1 MKEESF
7 ESYIKEKLEQYDS
20 GAPMHVWER
29 IKKEKEERKYGF
41 FFWKR
46 YLWFLILV
54 PIVIGVGYFLNHS
67 FSDTTVAPV
76 ASVPPHPETTHISRQ
91 ALPVPDQQAV
101 NEQPVSVSI
110 HEATQHEV
118 AVSSTDPKV
127 GAGVEPIAS
136 GTSSPKGDAVIFH
149 PVLHEPKKTVQKE
162 KPSVQ
167 WNHNRKQL
175 AESKNLQLSQTPLGD
190 ATFKLVYLRHD
201 NKYVN
206 PFRVQTMQP
215 FVKTLLPGC
224 APLRTGR
231 NDLYLEVYAGPDYSI
246 RNFSSAAR
254 PSNYVTQRMSV
265 ENNRMGYSVGVRISK
280 TMGERTLM
288 KTGVNYSQIN
298 EQMKLV
304 TEKEKRLTQV
314 ITIRVVVRAPGDTLR
329 VRDTSYFE
337 QTGTN
342 YRTTYNRFRFVDVPV
357 LFSFEF
363 GNQDRI
369 SFALNA
375 GLVFNIVSFYKG
387 EVLDTSFLPVPI
399 TTREGKGVNNWRSNI
414 GYGFYAGLT
423 IQKYMSPNLNA
434 FAEPYIRYNVTPV
447 SQNDSYIQQRY
458 SVFGLQL
465 GVRYNLFA
473 NRQR

>member
-46 YLWFLILV
+46 YGWFLILA
-54 PIVIGVGYFLNHS
+54 PIVMGVGYFLNRS
-67 FSDTTVAPV
+67 FSDTTAVPV
-76 ASVPPHPETTHISRQ
+76 ASVPSHPESTHTSKQVLSIPNQQTVSEKSVT
-91 ALPVPDQQAV
+91 VP
-101 NEQPVSVSI
+101 I
-110 HEATQHEV
+110 HEATEHGV
-118 AVSSTDPKV
+118 AEPSTDPKI
-127 GAGVEPIAS
+127 GAGVEHIAS
-136 GTSSPKGDAVIFH
+136 GTSSPKGDAVTYN
-149 PVLHEPKKTVQKE
+149 PVLHEPKRTVQKV

-167 WNHNRKQL
+167 WSHNQKPQ
-175 AESKNLQLSQTPLGD
+175 AERQNLQISQTSFDG
-190 ATFKLVYLRHD
+190 AAFKLGYLRHE

-206 PFRVQTMQP
+206 TFQIHPLQP
-215 FVKTLLPGC
+215 SVKTLLPGC

-254 PSNYVTQRMSV
+254 PINYVTQRMSV

-280 TMGERTLM
+280 SMGERTLM

-304 TEKEKRLTQV
+304 TEKEKRLTQ
-314 ITIRVVVRAPGDTLR
+314 IISIRIVVRAPGDTLR

-357 LFSFEF
+357 LFTYEF

-423 IQKYMSPNLNA
+423 IQKYVSPNLNA

>member
-41 FFWKR
+41 FFLKR
-46 YLWFLILV
+46 YGWFLILA
-54 PIVIGVGYFLNHS
+54 PIIMGVGYFLYNS
-67 FSDTTVAPV
+67 FSDTTAVPV
-76 ASVPPHPETTHISRQ
+76 ASVPSQ
-91 ALPVPDQQAV
+91 AEPTPASKQVSSVPNHQAV
-101 NEQPVSVSI
+101 SEQTVSDPVYATTEHSVT
-110 HEATQHEV
+110 ER
-118 AVSSTDPKV
+118 STDRKV
-127 GAGVEPIAS
+127 GTGDEHIAS
-136 GTSSPKGDAVIFH
+136 GSSPSKGDGVAYN
-149 PVLHEPKKTVQKE
+149 PVLQEPKSTVLKV
-162 KPSVQ
+162 KPRVQ
-167 WNHNRKQL
+167 WNHNRKQQT
-175 AESKNLQLSQTPLGD
+175 ERQNLQVSHAPLDG
-190 ATFKLVYLRHD
+190 AAFNLGYLRQE

-206 PFRVQTMQP
+206 PFQIHPLQTS
-215 FVKTLLPGC
+215 VKTLLPGC

-231 NDLYLEVYAGPDYSI
+231 NDLYLEVYAGPDRSI
-246 RNFSSAAR
+246 RNFSSTAR
-254 PSNYVTQRMSV
+254 PANYITQRMSV
-265 ENNRMGYSVGVRISK
+265 ENNRMGYSIGVRLSK

-304 TEKEKRLTQV
+304 TEKEKRLTQ
-314 ITIRVVVRAPGDTLR
+314 IISIRIVVRAPGDTLR

-357 LFSFEF
+357 LFSYEF

-369 SFALNA
+369 SFALTA

-423 IQKYMSPNLNA
+423 IQKYVSPNLNA